1 MVSNARFTVLVPAPD
16 EPVTATTGCF
26 LDIDAPYENVGES
39 GVEFGK
45 NAKCREKTW
54 AMVAQSGKNP
64 EAPKGDIG
72 FMGYQGIPRQ
82 D

>member
-1 MVSNARFTVLVPAPD
+1 MK
-16 EPVTATTGCF
+16 
-26 LDIDAPYENVGES
+26 NVGES

-45 NAKCREKTW
+45 NAKDREKTW
-54 AMVAQSGKNP
+54 AMLAQSGKNP

-72 FMGYQGIPRQ
+72 FMGYRGIPRQ